1 MIEWDRTNVPIRESD
16 LITVDARSD
25 KVFACWIPLPHNDD
39 AAITSNDQQ
48 VANLDV
54 IKMLASGLI

>member
-1 MIEWDRTNVPIRESD
+1 LIEWYRTNVPIGEFD
-16 LITVDARSD
+16 LIPVDARTD
-25 KVFACWIPLPHNDD
+25 MVFACWIQLPNNND